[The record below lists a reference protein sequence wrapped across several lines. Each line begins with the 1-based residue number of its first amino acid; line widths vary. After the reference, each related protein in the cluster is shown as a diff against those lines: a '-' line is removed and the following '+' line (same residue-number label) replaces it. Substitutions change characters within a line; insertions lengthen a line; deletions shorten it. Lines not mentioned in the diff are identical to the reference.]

1 MKEEKMNVIINEDNI
16 DDYRDEIDGNIN
28 NVIKCYVLN
37 LIETSYPEVLK
48 SNSLTKE
55 KLEEIATKISDN
67 EKFNDYL
74 DSLMFEEISK
84 SFNIDE
90 LEEEIDCEQ
99 S

>member
-1 MKEEKMNVIINEDNI
+1 MKEDKANAIINEDNI
-16 DDYRDEIDGNIN
+16 DDYREEIDGNIN
-28 NVIKCYVLN
+28 NVVKCYVLN

-48 SNSLTKE
+48 SNLLTKE

-74 DSLMFEEISK
+74 DSLMFEEIDK

-90 LEEEIDCEQ
+90 LEEDIDCEQ

>member
-1 MKEEKMNVIINEDNI
+1 MKEDTTSAIINEDNI

-28 NVIKCYVLN
+28 NVVKCYVLN

-48 SNSLTKE
+48 NNLLTEE
-55 KLEEIATKISDN
+55 KLGKIATKIADS

-74 DSLMFEEISK
+74 DSLMFEEIDK
-84 SFNIDE
+84 NFNINE
-90 LEEEIDCEQ
+90 LEEDIDCEQ